1 MATKPARPDSIVVPM
16 PLLAGLV
23 LVGLPL
29 YAYLSPIVLWYVFA
43 LTVWSALAIIGKVPI
58 PGGSIRLLLAMVIV
72 GALYVSY
79 GAVFGLIPGTSM
91 VLLLAYLKLFEI
103 KTRRDITVIIF
114 LGYFLAS
121 SLFFHSQSVWVALY
135 VIVLAIYFT
144 SLLVMVADRNAST
157 SLLQRL
163 KIALRM
169 VLQSLPLMLIMFV
182 LFPRIP
188 GPLWQ
193 LPKDAQ
199 SASTGLSEEMTP
211 GNINKLVAS
220 YDVAFRVKFDTPPP
234 ENRFLYWRGLVLS
247 DYDGKT
253 WRRDNAPDWT
263 RPEIEIKNPGSDGIR
278 YRVTLEPHQH
288 NWLYAL
294 EMVTGFD
301 DHYRLT
307 RELQLL
313 SNNLVGSV
321 ISYRAQAS
329 LHASNHGLYP
339 PERRKNLEL
348 PAGYNPKTLALA
360 QTMRRTA
367 AGDPRAIVQ
376 AALQY
381 FSNQEF
387 YYTLTPPLLG
397 NNAMDD
403 FLFKSRRGFCEH
415 YASAFTTLMRAAGV
429 PTRIVLGY
437 QGGEINPVD
446 EYMIVRQSDAH
457 AWTEVWLDDQGWM
470 RVDPT
475 AAVAPQRIERGIQS
489 AGLEKQYLPGLLQ
502 VNSDVLNRV
511 RFVWDSFQNGWNQWV
526 IGFDEQ
532 KQLKLFKMLGMD
544 GVSKSDLVLYLVAA
558 MSCAG
563 LLVAWWVIGSGYYQP
578 KDRVRLYYRRFTA
591 KLGKRGLAI
600 HEQDTPKE
608 VLVKIQKSLPAS
620 VVQASQIIHQ
630 YQAMIYGQIRN
641 RETEK
646 SFVRLVRSF
655 RT

>member
-1 MATKPARPDSIVVPM
+1 MATKSARLDSIVVPM

-58 PGGSIRLLLAMVIV
+58 PSGSIRLLLAMVIV

-211 GNINKLVAS
+211 GDINKLVAS
-220 YDVAFRVKFDTPPP
+220 YDVAFRVKFDAPPP
-234 ENRFLYWRGLVLS
+234 DNRNLYWRGLVLS

-263 RPEIEIKNPGSDGIR
+263 RPEVEIYQQAGDDIR

-294 EMVTGFD
+294 ELITGFD
-301 DHYRLT
+301 DNYRLT

-313 SNNLVGSV
+313 SNNLVSSV

-329 LHASNHGLYP
+329 LQASNHGLYP

-360 QTMRRTA
+360 QAMRRTA
-367 AGDPRAIVQ
+367 AGNPRAIVQ
-376 AALQY
+376 AVLQY

-526 IGFDEQ
+526 VGFDEQ
-532 KQLKLFKMLGMD
+532 KQLKLFKMLGLGD
-544 GVSKSDLVLYLVAA
+544 VSKSDLMLYLVVA
-558 MSCAG
+558 MSFVG
-563 LLVAWWVIGSGYYQP
+563 LLVAWWVIRSGYYQP
-578 KDRVRLYYRRFTA
+578 RDRVRYYYRYF
-591 KLGKRGLAI
+591 LKRLSRQGLEI
-600 HEQDTPKE
+600 TEQDTSQE
-608 VLVKIQKSLPAS
+608 MLTRLKIKFPDMAE
-620 VVQASQIIHQ
+620 QASNIVKQ
-630 YQAMIYGQIRN
+630 YQDLIYGQSRN
-641 RETEK
+641 RGTEK
-646 SFVRLVRSF
+646 TFVRLVRTF
-655 RT
+655 RI